1 MVWSGRLHIVT
12 LKVTLHK
19 QNIQESSE
27 LKFFFFPLGPVESLV
42 QNDNQ
47 TTTSLLLWPL
57 TKNSRH
63 YLCCNE
69 CHDHAAN
76 QRQGNLKLGINHTT
90 LATVFPTKIVVGAFH
105 CSDLIFYYW

>member
-1 MVWSGRLHIVT
+1 MYP
-12 LKVTLHK
+12 
-19 QNIQESSE
+19 E
-27 LKFFFFPLGPVESLV
+27 
-42 QNDNQ
+42 NDNQ

-76 QRQGNLKLGINHTT
+76 QRQGNLKLGIKSNHTIDSIFPLDSGWCCSLQRLDILLLVGLT
-90 LATVFPTKIVVGAFH
+90 AAQTLPRPLQLATRNVK
-105 CSDLIFYYW
+105 LN

>member
-1 MVWSGRLHIVT
+1 MYP
-12 LKVTLHK
+12 
-19 QNIQESSE
+19 E
-27 LKFFFFPLGPVESLV
+27 
-42 QNDNQ
+42 NDNQ

-69 CHDHAAN
+69 CHDYAAN

-105 CSDLIFYYW
+105 CSDLIFYYWLGLPLPKLYPDHFNRPLEMSSSTDLIIQVKVH